1 MLLTTAPMA
10 RARKLEPWTKGL
22 AAEARR
28 NMFKVNGAIKRL
40 RAYETTYAAMFDDI
54 DVLMCPTTTG
64 AAPRVGDLSPDQPFE
79 AKREK
84 LQREFL
90 AMETA
95 LAQLQGQQGA
105 LLSMGGNL
113 GF

>member
-1 MLLTTAPMA
+1 
-10 RARKLEPWTKGL
+10 
-22 AAEARR
+22 
-28 NMFKVNGAIKRL
+28 MFKVNGAIKRL

-84 LQREFL
+84 LLKLLPYTPLQNISGAPAISVPMGKTSAGLPMGVQL
-90 AMETA
+90 AGPTGGEARLLRLAFA
-95 LAQLQGQQGA
+95 LEESA
-105 LLSMGGNL
+105 
-113 GF
+113 